1 MMTSTRTLTLVAA
14 TALLLSACATKP
26 DPIPE
31 PEPVVQEAP
40 APIPQPEPRPEVLAP
55 APAPFT
61 SLAPNQPVPGS
72 IDDFAY
78 STGGDARIYFS
89 YDQFTLSQDARQT
102 LRQQADWLKRYNNY
116 AAVVEGHADERGTRQ
131 YNIAL
136 GARRANS
143 VKAFL
148 VSQGVEPSRL
158 TTVSYGKERPVDARS
173 NDEGWARNRNGY
185 TNLRPLGQ
193 S

>member
-1 MMTSTRTLTLVAA
+1 MINSPRALALVTMTALMMT
-14 TALLLSACATKP
+14 ACATKP

-31 PEPVVQEAP
+31 PEPVVEAP
-40 APIPQPEPRPEVLAP
+40 APIMQPERPEVLAP
-55 APAPFT
+55 VQPPST
-61 SLAPNQPVPGS
+61 TLAPNQPFPGS
-72 IDDFAY
+72 LEDFAY

-89 YDQFTLSQDARQT
+89 YDQFTLSADARQT
-102 LRQQADWLKRYNNY
+102 LRQQADWLNRYNDY
-116 AAVVEGHADERGTRQ
+116 TAVVEGHADERGTRQ

-173 NDEGWARNRNGY
+173 NEEGWARNRNGY
-185 TNLRPLGQ
+185 TNLRPVGQ

>member
-1 MMTSTRTLTLVAA
+1 MIYSPRTLTLVTM
-14 TALLLSACATKP
+14 TALMMSACATKP

-31 PEPVVQEAP
+31 PEPVVEDLP
-40 APIPQPEPRPEVLAP
+40 APITQPQARPEVLAP
-55 APAPFT
+55 VPMPT
-61 SLAPNQPVPGS
+61 TGLAPNQPFPGS
-72 IDDFAY
+72 LEDFAY

-89 YDQFTLSQDARQT
+89 YDQFTLSPDARQT
-102 LRQQADWLKRYNNY
+102 LRQQADWLKRYNSY
-116 AAVVEGHADERGTRQ
+116 TAVVEGHADERGTRQ

-148 VSQGVEPSRL
+148 VSQGVSPSRL

-173 NDEGWARNRNGY
+173 NEEGWARNRNGY
-185 TNLRPLGQ
+185 TNLRPVGQ

>member
-1 MMTSTRTLTLVAA
+1 MIYSPRTLTLVTI
-14 TALLLSACATKP
+14 TALLVSACATKP

-31 PEPVVQEAP
+31 PEPVVEETP
-40 APIPQPEPRPEVLAP
+40 APIVQPEPRPEVLAP
-55 APAPFT
+55 VQPPST
-61 SLAPNQPVPGS
+61 MLAPNQPFPGS
-72 IDDFAY
+72 LEDFAY

-89 YDQFTLSQDARQT
+89 YDQFTLSSDARQT
-102 LRQQADWLKRYNNY
+102 LRQQADWLNRYNGY
-116 AAVVEGHADERGTRQ
+116 TAVVEGHADERGTRQ

-148 VSQGVEPSRL
+148 VSQGVDPSRL
-158 TTVSYGKERPVDARS
+158 TTVSYGKERPIDARS
-173 NDEGWARNRNGY
+173 NEEGWARNRNGY
-185 TNLRPLGQ
+185 TNLRPVGQ